1 MENRGKSFEFP
12 HNSRD
17 EKWMKFVILIK
28 FLEKTFLKNMNDIL
42 GFSNLKFMISRVN
55 DLISSSSNPSFLAS
69 LHFIPNLRQE
79 KKNKWIWIFSTFQ
92 FGCCIRQ
99 FLFFSP
105 PRTLLLTR
113 LCPWQIHSYSIHVW
127 SQIKHLFYLLGFCS
141 IRFCC
146 VVKCRKHKFCRC
158 RWTRSLV
165 AYVILCLLWA
175 RRRASQSFLLAPLAP
190 HRTWKYYTTYQRRPN

>member
-1 MENRGKSFEFP
+1 
-12 HNSRD
+12 
-17 EKWMKFVILIK
+17 
-28 FLEKTFLKNMNDIL
+28 MNDFL

-55 DLISSSSNPSFLAS
+55 DLISSSFNPSFLAS

-92 FGCCIRQ
+92 FCCCITTIS
-99 FLFFSP
+99 FFSP

-190 HRTWKYYTTYQRRPN
+190 PIEHENITQHIREGPINVRLFLIRILTVHIITFLINSLSMWGLWDAVDGA